1 MRHQKKGKK
10 LNRNKAERK
19 ALYANLISSVILHGR
34 IKTTEVKAKVVRP
47 LLEKTITAA
56 KTQTLSAKRR
66 ANKMVTTQAVQKK
79 LFQEVAGR
87 FSERSG
93 GYTRIIKLGPRSSDQ
108 TKMAFLELVDYKS
121 EKPKE
126 ESKTQK

>member
-19 ALYANLISSVILHGR
+19 GLYANLISSVILHGR
-34 IKTTEVKAKVVRP
+34 IKTTEVKAKAVRP

-66 ANKMVTTQAVQKK
+66 ANKMVTTQVAQKK

-93 GYTRIIKLGPRSSDQ
+93 GYTRIIKLGPRFSDQ

-121 EKPKE
+121 GEPKE
-126 ESKTQK
+126 ESETKK